1 MMKWIEEPGTV
12 GQNVDQTCLQRC
24 QDLAKLLP
32 ASDQAMAMFFKCP
45 AQCAIPA
52 GGSAPP
58 GTTPTTPTTPATK
71 KSSNTGL
78 IVAGVV
84 IGAIALAALAAS

>member
-32 ASDQAMAMFFKCP
+32 PSDQVLAILKCP

-58 GTTPTTPTTPATK
+58 GTTPTTPTTAK